1 MGGQLVSKLKAYRA
15 AGGHVRSVSV
25 KKAELVEQLK
35 ACMAADAAQP
45 AGADVTQPTPV
56 AFPADAQDESEE
68 DLFAEDVADT
78 ANMDDGAVAELMAR
92 VAAAD
97 DLATIEGYEELAAAE
112 DFDRVMRDG
121 FLSSD
126 EDEEQAEQA
135 DV

>member
-1 MGGQLVSKLKAYRA
+1 
-15 AGGHVRSVSV
+15 VRSVSV

-35 ACMAADAAQP
+35 VCMATDAAQP
-45 AGADVTQPTPV
+45 AADVAQPTPV

-68 DLFAEDVADT
+68 DLFAEDVADA
-78 ANMDDGAVAELMAR
+78 ANMEDGAVAELMAR

-126 EDEEQAEQA
+126 EDEEQA
-135 DV
+135 